1 MNSCLQV
8 KTNVKKGCLT
18 VDANKVTNNLNIKV
32 STLDKQ
38 LSSFVHTAIFNS
50 TVKANVVLNEKLV
63 GVYCYRVCSI
73 TSEQYLIVS
82 PNNLWLSSDVF
93 DSAEFDIISNVV
105 WKID

>member
-8 KTNVKKGCLT
+8 KTNIKKGCLT

-32 STLDKQ
+32 STSDKP
-38 LSSFVHTAIFNS
+38 LASFINTNIVNNV
-50 TVKANVVLNEKLV
+50 VKANVVINEKLV

-73 TSEQYLIVS
+73 ASEQYLIAT
-82 PNNLWLSSDVF
+82 PNNVWLSSDIF
-93 DSAEFDIISNVV
+93 SSAEFDIISNVV